1 MARTILDAEARITA
15 RDRTGGVF
23 DGIANKIRRV
33 NGAANA
39 ANRQMGTIERAS
51 AAVSRSTGAIVA
63 ASTRMLAPLA
73 AGYGISQGVKR
84 FGETEMAITRI
95 GITADATDAEVGH
108 LHKTLRG
115 LAFEAGKPFD
125 EVTGGLEQLVAGGL
139 DLPQA
144 MPAMPAIVKTAQAAG
159 AEVRD
164 MANTSLALIQNM
176 GIAGA
181 KMQDAFD
188 ILVAGGKAG
197 KFELKDMARYLP
209 SIMPQAVAVGMKGED
224 GLKRI
229 VALLQAVRAGTGTTE
244 EAASSVANIFAKMES
259 EETAKRFSKFG
270 IDLRKE
276 MAQAR
281 KEGKDLLEVFTGL
294 SKKAVNGDLSKLPQL
309 FSDMEFARGMRALM
323 SFGDLLTEVMGKLN
337 SARGSAGRDFDRV
350 MTKSQVSINRL
361 SESWDRATESIGRLI
376 DRLGGSKFL
385 NGIAKTVEST
395 IDSIDR
401 LGDPKKSEEF
411 RRERGQ
417 PQTASELHDRLLQQ
431 KKREQLADL
440 DSKVAVAEH
449 DVAAAEATAKLRR
462 GLGRDPGDARRNLE
476 RLRIERESVRLQ
488 IEALKIPYPLP
499 IDLKQFAE
507 KKGGHVVEPS
517 SRKLRPGEADSIKKE
532 LISAGDVLHPVVR
545 PMPRPDPR
553 RQPSTPIF
561 VNGLDLPPQPIEA
574 RALPKPPDLPPQPT
588 EARALPKLPD
598 LPPQPTEARALP
610 KPPDLP
616 PQPTEA
622 RALPKLPDL
631 PPIAEPQLRGSAE
644 ITNKIVVE
652 PSPDFITR
660 VIQSVRSAIPGLSV
674 RDGTTGSTGGSMP
687 EADPGRNY

>member
-1 MARTILDAEARITA
+1 MARTVLDAEARITA

-23 DGIANKIRRV
+23 DGIAGKIRRV
-33 NGAANA
+33 SGAATA

-63 ASTRMLAPLA
+63 ATGRMLAPLA

-95 GITADATDAEVGH
+95 GITADATDAEVGQ

-125 EVTGGLEQLVAGGL
+125 EVTAGLEQLVAGGL

-144 MPAMPAIVKTAQAAG
+144 LPAMPAIVKTAQAAG

-164 MANTSLALIQNM
+164 MANTSLALMQNM
-176 GIAGA
+176 GIAGS

-209 SIMPQAVAVGMKGED
+209 SIMPAAVAAGMKGED
-224 GLKRI
+224 GLKRV

-244 EAASSVANIFAKMES
+244 EAAASVSNIFAKMES
-259 EETAKRFSKFG
+259 EETAKRFAKFG
-270 IDLRKE
+270 VDLRKE

-281 KEGKDLLEVFTGL
+281 KESKDLVEVFTSL
-294 SKKAVNGDLSKLPQL
+294 AKKAVSGDLSKLPQL

-323 SFGDLLTEVMGKLN
+323 SFGDLLAEVMAKLN
-337 SARGSAGRDFDRV
+337 NARGSAGRDFDRV

-385 NGIAKTVEST
+385 NGLGKTIEST
-395 IDSIDR
+395 LDSMDR
-401 LGDPKKSEEF
+401 LGDPKKAEEY
-411 RRERGQ
+411 RREKGQ
-417 PQTASELHDRLLQQ
+417 PQTPLELRDRLLRQRHQ
-431 KKREQLADL
+431 ERLADL
-440 DSKVAVAEH
+440 DQQVAVAER
-449 DVAAAEATAKLRR
+449 DVAAADATAKLRK
-462 GLGRDPGDARRNLE
+462 GLGRDPGDARRKLE
-476 RLRIERESVRLQ
+476 RLRIERELVRLQ
-488 IEALKIPYPLP
+488 VEALAIPYPLP
-499 IDLKQFAE
+499 IDPAQFKQAE
-507 KKGGHVVEPS
+507 AAREAV
-517 SRKLRPGEADSIKKE
+517 KLPDRA
-532 LISAGDVLHPVVR
+532 
-545 PMPRPDPR
+545 PMPSGDPR
-553 RQPSTPIF
+553 RQRLPGRPAASPATPPAEPPPAWYG
-561 VNGLDLPPQPIEA
+561 NSYDLLPQAAQTPV
-574 RALPKPPDLPPQPT
+574 
-588 EARALPKLPD
+588 LPKLPD
-598 LPPQPTEARALP
+598 PPAR
-610 KPPDLP
+610 
-616 PQPTEA
+616 
-622 RALPKLPDL
+622 
-631 PPIAEPQLRGSAE
+631 AEPQLRGTAE

-660 VIQSVRSAIPGLSV
+660 VIQSVRSAIPGLSM
-674 RDGTTGSTGGSMP
+674 REGTTGSTGHSMP
-687 EADPGRNY
+687 EASPGGDW

>member
-1 MARTILDAEARITA
+1 MSRTVLDAEARITA

-23 DGIANKIRRV
+23 EGIANKIRRV

-63 ASTRMLAPLA
+63 ASGRMLAPLA
-73 AGYGISQGVKR
+73 AGYGVSQGVKR

-95 GITADATDAEVGH
+95 GITADATDAEVGQ

-125 EVTGGLEQLVAGGL
+125 EVTGGLESLIAGGL

-164 MANTSLALIQNM
+164 MANTTLALMQNL
-176 GIAGA
+176 GIVST

-197 KFELKDMARYLP
+197 KFELKDMARYMP
-209 SIMPQAVAVGMKGED
+209 SIMPQAVAVGMKGEA

-244 EAASSVANIFAKMES
+244 EAATSVANIFAKMES
-259 EETAKRFSKFG
+259 EETAKRFGKFG

-276 MAQAR
+276 MAKAR

-294 SKKAVNGDLSKLPQL
+294 ATKAVKGDLSKIPQL
-309 FSDMEFARGMRALM
+309 FSDMEMARGMRALM
-323 SFGDLLTEVMGKLN
+323 SYGDLLTEVTAKLN
-337 SARGSAGRDFDRV
+337 NARGSAGRDFDRV

-385 NGIAKTVEST
+385 NGLGKTIEST
-395 IDSIDR
+395 LDSIDR
-401 LGDPKKSEEF
+401 LGDPKKGEEY
-411 RRERGQ
+411 RRDKGE
-417 PQTASELHDRLLQQ
+417 PQTPIELRDRLLQQ
-431 KKREQLADL
+431 RKQEQLEGL
-440 DSKVAVAEH
+440 DQQVAIAER
-449 DVAAAEATAKLRR
+449 DVAAADATAKLRK
-462 GLGRDPGDARRNLE
+462 GLGRDPGDARRKLE

-488 IEALKIPYPLP
+488 VEALKIPYPLP
-499 IDLKQFAE
+499 IDPRQFAE
-507 KKGGHVVEPS
+507 AQAAREAIKLPDRAPLPKG
-517 SRKLRPGEADSIKKE
+517 
-532 LISAGDVLHPVVR
+532 
-545 PMPRPDPR
+545 DPR
-553 RQPSTPIF
+553 RMRRH
-561 VNGLDLPPQPIEA
+561 GRDLPAPQVAE
-574 RALPKPPDLPPQPT
+574 RPPAWFANSYDMPP
-588 EARALPKLPD
+588 AAALPKLPE
-598 LPPQPTEARALP
+598 LPPVRVESQI
-610 KPPDLP
+610 K
-616 PQPTEA
+616 
-622 RALPKLPDL
+622 
-631 PPIAEPQLRGSAE
+631 GSAE
-644 ITNKIVVE
+644 ITNHIVVE
-652 PSPDFITR
+652 PSPDFISK
-660 VIQSVRSAIPGLSV
+660 VIQIIRGSISGVSM
-674 RDGTTGSTGGSMP
+674 RDGTTGSTGRSMP
-687 EADPGRNY
+687 EAGPYSP